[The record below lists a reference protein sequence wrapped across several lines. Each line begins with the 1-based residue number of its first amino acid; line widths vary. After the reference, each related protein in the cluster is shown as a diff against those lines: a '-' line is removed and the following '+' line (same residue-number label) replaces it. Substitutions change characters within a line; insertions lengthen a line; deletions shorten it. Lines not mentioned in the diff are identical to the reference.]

1 MKSTYK
7 CRRNGKHI
15 FTKESNKEREIC
27 SQCHGFADKIKETNE
42 DNIDQDILTKSII
55 AEVASTLI
63 DDSVDYSSTDVSSET
78 SSSSDDFSGNGGDFG
93 GGGASGEW

>member
-7 CRRNGKHI
+7 CRRNGKHV

-27 SQCHGFADKIKETNE
+27 SQCHGFADRIKESNE
-42 DNIDQDILTKSII
+42 EILTKSIT
-55 AEVASTLI
+55 AEVESTLI
-63 DDSVDYSSTDVSSET
+63 DDSVDYNSTDISSDIP
-78 SSSSDDFSGNGGDFG
+78 SSSNDFSGGGGESG